1 MIQAYD
7 NFLDSYQSIKDF
19 SLSCEFKDEVNEVD
33 GVTYPYICRDIPED
47 VRSEVFKKLAEFKG
61 GEIENPTIFLRMSP
75 GGVHVPHVAHTD
87 ISMGQFSFMLYLH
100 DNSDSGTSL
109 LRHRMTGIS
118 YSPMLDGFTKII
130 EGDMNN
136 FDILTSIINERQ
148 SIYPVSFNGDEVPKR
163 TVEKILSLMV
173 SLNTLYFTKIF
184 KITNF

>member
-47 VRSEVFKKLAEFKG
+47 VRSEVFKKLSEFKG
-61 GEIENPTIFLRMSP
+61 GEIESPTIFLRMSP

-87 ISMGQFSFMLYLH
+87 ISMGKFSFMLYLH
-100 DNSDSGTSL
+100 DNGGSGTSL

-136 FDILTSIINERQ
+136 FDSWTAYQKVQAKENRAAIFDAGCIHRAEPVGGFGDTQEDSRIVLTCFFS
-148 SIYPVSFNGDEVPKR
+148 
-163 TVEKILSLMV
+163 
-173 SLNTLYFTKIF
+173 
-184 KITNF
+184 